1 MNGVQHNAFQGHRR
15 PANQSVSIFD
25 RCLLKKNMYHFPKK
39 AIAGRAG
46 SEVCSRVDLTS
57 ENDFDA
63 ISGVEPSIV
72 LCDS

>member
-1 MNGVQHNAFQGHRR
+1 
-15 PANQSVSIFD
+15 
-25 RCLLKKNMYHFPKK
+25 MYHFPKK

-46 SEVCSRVDLTS
+46 GLRSSRVDLTS